1 MKIIM
6 LPTYKYIY
14 LVLPP
19 VSRGVMVGLMWVLSR
34 GFVRISRIEMCLDGL
49 RWVNILKEK
58 DTYYEYNN

>member
-19 VSRGVMVGLMWVLSR
+19 VSRGVIVGLMWGLSR
-34 GFVRISRIEMCLDGL
+34 GFVRISWIKMCLDGL
-49 RWVNILKEK
+49 IWVNILKDK
-58 DTYYEYNN
+58 GYIL